1 LHPQPQTGYQPG
13 EKPSSRICVIRY
25 QELLMSYK
33 TILIHLD
40 ESPTIDARIKMAAQ
54 LATTHEAHL
63 IGLATTGVSR
73 YFYESMS
80 SAVSEA
86 GIGPY
91 LDTLREQARGRLQHF
106 EDKVRQLGVNSFEIH
121 LADDEAEGCLAM
133 RARYCDLVILG
144 QYDPDGSIPSVY
156 ADLPEYV
163 TLNGGCPVLVI
174 PYVGTYPLKPEHVL
188 IAWDGGQEAAKAVRS
203 ALPFL
208 QAAKS
213 VEVAVFNAQHRPNN
227 HGEEPGADIALYLAR
242 HHVKAN
248 VRQEQTEIPVGE
260 ALLSLAADLNAD
272 LLVMGCYGHS
282 RLREILLGGVSRTIL
297 DSITLP
303 VLMSH

>member
-1 LHPQPQTGYQPG
+1 
-13 EKPSSRICVIRY
+13 
-25 QELLMSYK
+25 MSYK

-40 ESPTIDARIKMAAQ
+40 ESPNIDSRIDLAAQ
-54 LATTHEAHL
+54 LANTHEAHL

-73 YFYESMS
+73 YFYESM
-80 SAVSEA
+80 ATGAGDA

-91 LDTLREQARGRLQHF
+91 LETLREQARGRLQHF
-106 EDKVRQLGVNSFEIH
+106 EDKVRRLGVSSYEKH
-121 LADDEAEGCLAM
+121 LADDEAESCLAM

-144 QYDPDGSIPSVY
+144 QYDPEGTIPSIY

-163 TLNGGCPVLVI
+163 TLNGGCPVLII
-174 PYVGTYPLKPEHVL
+174 PYIGTYPLKPGHIL
-188 IAWDGGQEAAKAVRS
+188 IAWDGGQEAAKAVRN

-213 VEVAVFNAQHRPNN
+213 VEVAVFNAQQRPDS
-227 HGEEPGADIALYLAR
+227 HGEEPGADIALYLTR

-248 VRQEQTEIPVGE
+248 VRQEQSEIPVGE

-282 RLREILLGGVSRTIL
+282 RFREVLMGGVSRTIL

>member
-1 LHPQPQTGYQPG
+1 MT
-13 EKPSSRICVIRY
+13 
-25 QELLMSYK
+25 YK

-40 ESPTIDARIKMAAQ
+40 ESPTMDARIDLAAQ
-54 LATTHEAHL
+54 LAITHEAHL

-80 SAVSEA
+80 TAVSEA

-91 LDTLREQARGRLQHF
+91 LDTLRDRARGRLQHF
-106 EDKVRQLGVNSFEIH
+106 EDKVRQLGVNSYEKH
-121 LADDEAEGCLAM
+121 LADDEAESCLAM

-144 QYDPDGSIPSVY
+144 QYNPDGNIPSIY
-156 ADLPEYV
+156 SDLPEYV
-163 TLNGGCPVLVI
+163 TLNGGCPVLII
-174 PYVGTYPLKPEHVL
+174 PYVGSTPLKPEHVL
-188 IAWDGGQEAAKAVRS
+188 IAWDGGQEAAKAVRN

-213 VEVAVFNAQHRPNN
+213 VEIAVFNAQQQLSD
-227 HGEEPGADIALYLAR
+227 HGEEPGADIALFLAR
-242 HHVKAN
+242 HHVQAN
-248 VRQEQTEIPVGE
+248 VRQEQVEIPIGE

-282 RLREILLGGVSRTIL
+282 RFREVLLGGVSRTIL

>member
-1 LHPQPQTGYQPG
+1 
-13 EKPSSRICVIRY
+13 
-25 QELLMSYK
+25 MSYK

-40 ESPTIDARIKMAAQ
+40 ESPNIDARINLAAQ
-54 LATTHEAHL
+54 LALTHEAHL
-63 IGLATTGVSR
+63 IGLATTGISR
-73 YFYESMS
+73 YFYESM
-80 SAVSEA
+80 ATAASEA

-91 LDTLREQARGRLQHF
+91 MDTLRERASARLQHF
-106 EDKVRQLGVNSFEIH
+106 EDKVRQLGVSSYEKH
-121 LADDEAEGCLAM
+121 LADDEAEGCLAL

-144 QYDPDGSIPSVY
+144 QYDPEGSIPSVY

-163 TLNGGCPVLVI
+163 TLNGGCPVLII
-174 PYVGTYPLKPEHVL
+174 PYVGSYPLKPEHIL
-188 IAWDGGQEAAKAVRS
+188 IAWDGGQEAAKAVRN

-213 VEVAVFNAQHRPNN
+213 VEVAVFNAQQDPAN

-248 VRQEQTEIPVGE
+248 VRQEQVEIPVGE
-260 ALLSLAADLNAD
+260 ALLSLAADLHAD

-282 RLREILLGGVSRTIL
+282 RFREVLLGGVSRTIL

>member
-1 LHPQPQTGYQPG
+1 
-13 EKPSSRICVIRY
+13 
-25 QELLMSYK
+25 MSYK

-40 ESPTIDARIKMAAQ
+40 ESPNMDARINLAAQ
-54 LATTHEAHL
+54 LAISHEAHL
-63 IGLATTGVSR
+63 IGLATTGISR

-80 SAVSEA
+80 TVVSEA
-86 GIGPY
+86 GIEPY
-91 LDTLREQARGRLQHF
+91 LDTLRERASARLQHF
-106 EDKVRQLGVNSFEIH
+106 EDRIRQLGVSSYEKH

-144 QYDPDGSIPSVY
+144 QYDPEGSIPSVY

-163 TLNGGCPVLVI
+163 TLNGGCPVLII
-174 PYVGTYPLKPEHVL
+174 PYVGSYPMKSEHIL
-188 IAWDGGQEAAKAVRS
+188 IAWDGGQEAAKAVRN

-213 VEVAVFNAQHRPNN
+213 VEVAVFNAQQQPDN

-248 VRQEQTEIPVGE
+248 VRQEQTDTPVGE

-282 RLREILLGGVSRTIL
+282 RFREVLLGGVSRTIL

>member
-1 LHPQPQTGYQPG
+1 MP
-13 EKPSSRICVIRY
+13 
-25 QELLMSYK
+25 YK

-40 ESPTIDARIKMAAQ
+40 ESPTMDARIDLAAQ
-54 LATTHEAHL
+54 LAITHEAHL

-80 SAVSEA
+80 TAVSEA

-91 LDTLREQARGRLQHF
+91 LDTLRDRARGRLQHF
-106 EDKVRQLGVNSFEIH
+106 EDKVRQLGVNSYEKH

-144 QYDPDGSIPSVY
+144 QYDPEGNIPSVY

-163 TLNGGCPVLVI
+163 TLNGGCPVLII
-174 PYVGTYPLKPEHVL
+174 PYVGSTPLKPEHVL
-188 IAWDGGQEAAKAVRS
+188 IAWDGGQEAAKAVRN

-208 QAAKS
+208 RAAKS
-213 VEVAVFNAQHRPNN
+213 VEIAVFNAQQQLSG
-227 HGEEPGADIALYLAR
+227 HGEEPGADIALFLAR
-242 HHVKAN
+242 HHVQAN
-248 VRQEQTEIPVGE
+248 VRQEQVEIPIGE

-282 RLREILLGGVSRTIL
+282 RFREVLLGGVSRTIL

>member
-1 LHPQPQTGYQPG
+1 
-13 EKPSSRICVIRY
+13 
-25 QELLMSYK
+25 MSYK

-40 ESPTIDARIKMAAQ
+40 ESPNIDARINLAAQ
-54 LATTHEAHL
+54 LALTHEAHL
-63 IGLATTGVSR
+63 IGLATTGISR
-73 YFYESMS
+73 YFYESMAT
-80 SAVSEA
+80 AVSEV

-91 LDTLREQARGRLQHF
+91 MDTLRERASARLQHF
-106 EDKVRQLGVNSFEIH
+106 EDKVRQLGVSSYEKH
-121 LADDEAEGCLAM
+121 LADDEAEGCLAL
-133 RARYCDLVILG
+133 RARYCDLIILG
-144 QYDPDGSIPSVY
+144 QYDPEGSIPSVY

-163 TLNGGCPVLVI
+163 TLNGGCPVLII
-174 PYVGTYPLKPEHVL
+174 PYVGSYPLKPEHIL
-188 IAWDGGQEAAKAVRS
+188 IAWDGGQEAAKAVRN

-213 VEVAVFNAQHRPNN
+213 VEVAVFNAQQEPDK

-248 VRQEQTEIPVGE
+248 VRQEQVEIPVGE
-260 ALLSLAADLNAD
+260 ALLSLAADLHAD

-282 RLREILLGGVSRTIL
+282 RFREILLGGVSRTIL

>member
-1 LHPQPQTGYQPG
+1 MP
-13 EKPSSRICVIRY
+13 
-25 QELLMSYK
+25 YK

-40 ESPTIDARIKMAAQ
+40 ESPTMDARIDLAAQ
-54 LATTHEAHL
+54 LAITHEAHL

-80 SAVSEA
+80 TAVSEA

-91 LDTLREQARGRLQHF
+91 LDTLRDRARGRLQHF
-106 EDKVRQLGVNSFEIH
+106 EDKVRQLGVNSYEKH

-144 QYDPDGSIPSVY
+144 QYDPEGNIPSVY

-163 TLNGGCPVLVI
+163 TLNGGCPVLII
-174 PYVGTYPLKPEHVL
+174 PYVGSTPLKPEHVL
-188 IAWDGGQEAAKAVRS
+188 IAWDGGQEAAKAVRN

-208 QAAKS
+208 RAAKS
-213 VEVAVFNAQHRPNN
+213 VEIAVFNTQQQLSG
-227 HGEEPGADIALYLAR
+227 HGEEPGADIALFLAR
-242 HHVKAN
+242 HHVQAN
-248 VRQEQTEIPVGE
+248 VRQEQVEIPIGE

-282 RLREILLGGVSRTIL
+282 RFREVLLGGVSRTIL

>member
-1 LHPQPQTGYQPG
+1 MP
-13 EKPSSRICVIRY
+13 
-25 QELLMSYK
+25 YK

-40 ESPTIDARIKMAAQ
+40 ESPTMDARIDLAAQ
-54 LATTHEAHL
+54 LAITHEAHL

-80 SAVSEA
+80 TAVSEA

-91 LDTLREQARGRLQHF
+91 LDTLRDRARGRLQHF
-106 EDKVRQLGVNSFEIH
+106 EDKVRQLGVNSYEKH

-144 QYDPDGSIPSVY
+144 QYDPEGYIPSVY

-163 TLNGGCPVLVI
+163 TLNGGCPVLII
-174 PYVGTYPLKPEHVL
+174 PYVGSTPLKPEHVL
-188 IAWDGGQEAAKAVRS
+188 IAWDGGQEAAKAVRN

-208 QAAKS
+208 RAAKS
-213 VEVAVFNAQHRPNN
+213 VEIAVFNAQQQLSG
-227 HGEEPGADIALYLAR
+227 HGEEPGADIALFLAR
-242 HHVKAN
+242 HHVQAN
-248 VRQEQTEIPVGE
+248 VRQEQVEIPIGE

-282 RLREILLGGVSRTIL
+282 RFREVLLGGVSRTIL

>member
-1 LHPQPQTGYQPG
+1 
-13 EKPSSRICVIRY
+13 
-25 QELLMSYK
+25 MSYK

-40 ESPTIDARIKMAAQ
+40 ESPNIDARIDLAAQ
-54 LATTHEAHL
+54 LAISHEAHL
-63 IGLATTGVSR
+63 IGLATTGVSH
-73 YFYESMS
+73 YFYESLS
-80 SAVSEA
+80 TGAGDP

-91 LDTLREQARGRLQHF
+91 LETLREQARGRLQHF
-106 EDKVRQLGVNSFEIH
+106 EDKVRRLGVSSYEKH
-121 LADDEAEGCLAM
+121 LADDEAESCLAM

-144 QYDPDGSIPSVY
+144 QYDPEGTIPSVY

-163 TLNGGCPVLVI
+163 TLNGGCPVLII
-174 PYVGTYPLKPEHVL
+174 PYAGSYPLKPDHIL
-188 IAWDGGQEAAKAVRS
+188 IAWDGGQEAAKAVRN

-213 VEVAVFNAQHRPNN
+213 VEVAVFNAQQRPDN
-227 HGEEPGADIALYLAR
+227 HGEEPGADIALYLTR

-260 ALLSLAADLNAD
+260 ALLSLAADINAD

-282 RLREILLGGVSRTIL
+282 RFREVLMGGVSRTIL